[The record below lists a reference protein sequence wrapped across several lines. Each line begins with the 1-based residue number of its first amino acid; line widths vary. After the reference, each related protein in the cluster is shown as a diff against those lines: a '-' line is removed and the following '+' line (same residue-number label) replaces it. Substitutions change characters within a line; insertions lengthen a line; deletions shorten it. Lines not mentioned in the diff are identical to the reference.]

1 MLPKNN
7 SLCPYKQECFSGY
20 KTVDPKWLIAYNICI
35 VKIKEQKMVGLTV
48 VEGDV
53 IRAYDFKPM
62 TGREDCFVEGE
73 VIDAHNTE
81 QGYQAYKIRVT
92 RDSWS
97 DAEDKG
103 RVGIEI
109 FVPWR
114 VSFSEFQGRVM
125 NLSR

>member
-1 MLPKNN
+1 MNFTVINN
-7 SLCPYKQECFSGY
+7 D
-20 KTVDPKWLIAYNICI
+20 T
-35 VKIKEQKMVGLTV
+35 
-48 VEGDV
+48 

-62 TGREDCFVEGE
+62 VGREDCFIEG
-73 VIDAHNTE
+73 VVLDSGDTS

-97 DAEDKG
+97 DDTDKG
-103 RVGIEI
+103 RVGLEV

-114 VSFSEFQGRVM
+114 VSFNEYQGRVI

>member
-1 MLPKNN
+1 MTTLPV
-7 SLCPYKQECFSGY
+7 Q
-20 KTVDPKWLIAYNICI
+20 
-35 VKIKEQKMVGLTV
+35 Q
-48 VEGDV
+48 GDV
-53 IRAYDFKPM
+53 IRAYVFKPM
-62 TGREDCFVEGE
+62 QGREDCFIEGE
-73 VIDAHNTE
+73 VIDAHSTE

-97 DAEDKG
+97 DSEDKG
-103 RVGIEI
+103 RVGIEM

>member
-1 MLPKNN
+1 LWAYQK
-7 SLCPYKQECFSGY
+7 
-20 KTVDPKWLIAYNICI
+20 VDQKYPIAYNVCI
-35 VKIKEQKMVGLTV
+35 VINKEQKMVGLTI

-62 TGREDCFVEGE
+62 VGREDCFIEGE
-73 VIDAHNTE
+73 VIDAHNNE

-97 DAEDKG
+97 DSEDKG
-103 RVGIEI
+103 RVGIEM

>member
-1 MLPKNN
+1 M
-7 SLCPYKQECFSGY
+7 SF
-20 KTVDPKWLIAYNICI
+20 TVIN
-35 VKIKEQKMVGLTV
+35 
-48 VEGDV
+48 GDT

-62 TGREDCFVEGE
+62 VGREDCYIEG
-73 VIDAHNTE
+73 VVLDSGDTS

-97 DAEDKG
+97 DATDKG
-103 RVGIEI
+103 RVGLEV

-114 VSFSEFQGRVM
+114 VSFNEYQGRVI